1 MFSMFDALNG
11 ATRLVPIIGAPIAQV
26 KSPAG
31 VSRMF
36 AERGQNAI
44 CVPFHVTPE
53 DLPGFMAG
61 IKPVENVDGIIVT
74 VPHKFSAYTYCATA
88 TERAHFLRAV
98 NVMRRNPDGTFYGD
112 MCDGIGFVAAMSEAG
127 CEFFGRRALLVGA
140 GGAGSAIA
148 QAVAAAGVSLLTI
161 VEADEARRDTLVG
174 RLREIGAPVS
184 AGEPDPTGF
193 DIVVNATPMGM
204 REGDPFPVRIE
215 RLTPD
220 MFVGDVVTMPEVP
233 PLIEN
238 ARRIGCRTQTGTGMF
253 VKVRDLIV
261 DFLLPA

>member
-1 MFSMFDALNG
+1 MLDTLSG
-11 ATRLVPIIGAPIAQV
+11 ATRLVPIVGTPIAQV

-36 AERGQNAI
+36 AERGRNTI
-44 CVPFHVTPE
+44 CVPFHVAPE
-53 DLPGFMAG
+53 DLPSFMAG
-61 IKPVENVDGIIVT
+61 IQPVENVDGIIVT
-74 VPHKFSAYTYCATA
+74 VPHKFSAYAYCATA

-98 NVMRRNPDGTFYGD
+98 NVMRRNPDGTFHGE

-127 CEFFGRRALLVGA
+127 CEFPGRRALLVGA

-148 QAVAAAGVSLLTI
+148 QAVAAAGVSRLAI
-161 VEADEARRDTLVG
+161 AEADEARRDTLVG

-184 AGEPDPTGF
+184 AGAPDPKGF
-193 DIVVNATPMGM
+193 DIVINATPMGM
-204 REGDPFPVRIE
+204 REGDPFPIPIE
-215 RLTPD
+215 TLTPD
-220 MFVGDVVTMPEVP
+220 MFVGDVVTKPEVP

-253 VKVRDLIV
+253 LKVRDLMI